1 MRILHTSDWHL
12 GKPWGYVERLE
23 DMDHHVIP
31 EIIDI
36 AVRERVE
43 LMVIAGDMFDG
54 FGSRSFDLCA
64 ELLGKHLRS
73 LLANGV
79 NIAITPGNH
88 DHWGMFKLIDAS
100 LKLHPT
106 SGPARLVVF
115 AEPDRCEFGE
125 LQVFGL
131 PYLSPTN
138 FDRYAARMGV
148 TFQADAGGLHQS
160 LSYLYER
167 LLQDFIGRRLDGA
180 RPALFIGHFAV
191 AGAKLKA
198 GDDEEASSADF
209 EVNYAYDLSVSHE
222 ALLRSDQVPQY
233 NALGHVHIAQQ
244 IRDAVAATYYAG
256 APDRLDIGERARQP
270 QVWLVDL
277 PARGH
282 VEVQPAYIT
291 SATPFIREQIGD
303 QTGLRALADRFRANQ
318 RSRVLGELTIAVVDD
333 AEFEALKAEA
343 LGLFPR
349 LAKADTVRRPTGEQ
363 AAFVKLGDML
373 QYERIANPDRVM
385 ADFFAKNYPEDKRP
399 ILEEAYA
406 TIMNELYPGG
416 RQ

>member
-12 GKPWGYVERLE
+12 GKPWGYVERLD
-23 DMDHHVIP
+23 DMDRHVIP

-36 AVRERVE
+36 AVRERVD
-43 LMVIAGDMFDG
+43 LMVIAGDIFDG

-64 ELLGKHLRS
+64 ELLTKHLRS
-73 LLANGV
+73 LLVNGV
-79 NIAITPGNH
+79 NVAITPGNH

-100 LKLHPT
+100 LKLHPVA
-106 SGPARLVVF
+106 GPARLVVF
-115 AEPDRCEFGE
+115 AEPGQHEFGK

-138 FDRYAARMGV
+138 FDRYAAKMGV
-148 TFQADAGGLHQS
+148 TFQADTPALHQS

-167 LLQDFIGRRLDGA
+167 LLQDFIGRRLDGT

-244 IRDAVAATYYAG
+244 IGDAVAPTYYSG
-256 APDRLDIGERARQP
+256 APDRLDIGERARRP
-270 QVWLVDL
+270 QVWLVDV
-277 PARGH
+277 PNRGH
-282 VEVQPAYIT
+282 IEVRPAYIT
-291 SATPFIREQIGD
+291 KATPFIREHVSD
-303 QTGLRALADRFRANQ
+303 QAALRALADHFRAEE
-318 RSRVLGELTIAVVDD
+318 RSRVLGELTLEVAED
-333 AEFEALKAEA
+333 AEFGTLQAEA
-343 LGLFPR
+343 LDLFPR
-349 LAKADTVRRPTGEQ
+349 LAKADTVRRPAAQQ
-363 AAFVKLGDML
+363 ADFVKLGDTL
-373 QYERIANPDRVM
+373 QYERISNPDRVM
-385 ADFFAKNYPEDKRP
+385 AEYFTKNYPADKRP

-406 TIMNELYPGG
+406 TIMNELFPGG